1 MKKILITVSKGQFSK
16 RQTKSL
22 ESLIRQNYKTHI
34 SADSLLIIWNQ
45 VPAENIFHDYK
56 NEQPSILAIE
66 SNENVEQHQ
75 RVVMFE
81 ACARDWL
88 QITGQRIDQ
97 LIISVLD
104 TPAFNTLLQRNSK
117 HLTIPG
123 KVKYFLR
130 LGADLL
136 SSRTLKG
143 YYTFNSSF

>member
-1 MKKILITVSKGQFSK
+1 MKKILITISEGQFSK
-16 RQTKSL
+16 RQILSL

-34 SADSLLIIWNQ
+34 SADPLLVIWNQ
-45 VPAENIFHDYK
+45 VPAGNIFHDYK
-56 NEQPSILAIE
+56 NGQPSILVIE
-66 SNENVEQHQ
+66 SNENIEQHQ
-75 RVVMFE
+75 RVEMFE
-81 ACARDWL
+81 ACTRDWL

-104 TPAFNTLLQRNSK
+104 TPVFNKLLQRNSK

-130 LGADLL
+130 LGTDLL
-136 SSRTLKG
+136 SSRTFKG